1 MGYDYIYN
9 YFNIESLLI
18 LGGSKMA
25 KSILIT
31 DDANFM
37 RTMLAKIV
45 KENDYEV
52 VGMAEN
58 GEDAVAKYKELN
70 PDLVTM
76 DITMP
81 GMDGIEATKNIID
94 YDADAKIVVCSA
106 MGQKPMVLEAIEAGA
121 KDFIVKPIKP
131 EKVNETLD
139 KLL

>member
-1 MGYDYIYN
+1 
-9 YFNIESLLI
+9 
-18 LGGSKMA
+18 MA
-25 KSILIT
+25 KEILIT

-45 KENDYEV
+45 EDNGYEV
-52 VGMAEN
+52 VGKAEN
-58 GEDAVAKYKELN
+58 GEDAIQKYKEVE

-81 GMDGIEATKNIID
+81 GMDGIEATKNIIE
-94 YDADAKIVVCSA
+94 YDPDAKIVVCSA

-131 EKVNETLD
+131 DKVKETLE
-139 KLL
+139 KLLEE

>member
-1 MGYDYIYN
+1 MGK
-9 YFNIESLLI
+9 E
-18 LGGSKMA
+18 
-25 KSILIT
+25 ILIT

-37 RTMLAKIV
+37 CTMLSKIV

-58 GEDAVAKYKELN
+58 GEDAIEKYKELD

-81 GMDGIEATKNIID
+81 GMDGIEATKEIID
-94 YDADAKIVVCSA
+94 YDPEAKIVVCSA
-106 MGQKPMVLEAIEAGA
+106 MGRKPMVLEAIEAGA

-131 EKVNETLD
+131 EKVNEILE

>member
-1 MGYDYIYN
+1 
-9 YFNIESLLI
+9 
-18 LGGSKMA
+18 MA
-25 KSILIT
+25 KEILIT

-45 KENDYEV
+45 EDNGYEV
-52 VGMAEN
+52 VGKAEN
-58 GEDAVAKYKELN
+58 GEEAIEMYKDLN

-81 GMDGIEATKNIID
+81 GMDGIEATKGIID
-94 YDADAKIVVCSA
+94 YDDSARIVVCSA

-131 EKVNETLD
+131 DKVKETLD
-139 KLL
+139 KLLEE

>member
-1 MGYDYIYN
+1 M
-9 YFNIESLLI
+9 
-18 LGGSKMA
+18 SKR
-25 KSILIT
+25 ILIT

-37 RTMLAKIV
+37 RTMLAKII
-45 KENDYEV
+45 KEHGYEV

-58 GEDAVAKYKELN
+58 GQKAIEQYKELS
-70 PDLVTM
+70 PDIVTM

-81 GMDGIEATKNIID
+81 GMDGIEATKGIME
-94 YDADAKIVVCSA
+94 YDPDAKIVVCSA

-131 EKVNETLD
+131 EKVKETLD